1 MRVAPWEEPRSWP
14 RRKRSRPMT
23 FRPRSA
29 SERAA
34 ADPWAPSPTTTTSVR
49 STGGPGGTAR
59 LPFDRAR
66 AGRAMSATPSS
77 SASRSPSDV
86 YTCGAARTTAARS
99 RPARSHRPWP
109 AGTETSCTARSA
121 RASATS
127 RGSAPSTRNVTSAPR
142 AAGGSARVT
151 PGISARPARSR
162 RAPRDEVLG
171 DRLDAERLGLGERDA
186 EPEAQCVR
194 RLPGLEAAG
203 GRVQAP
209 RAVGG
214 PGRAA
219 HVGGERLE
227 ALEQLAAHVEQRGAA
242 RAAQVLAAGRDQQVA
257 ADLAHVDGQVP
268 DGLGRVEQ
276 VGDAGLAGETPSLRD
291 RLDEPGRRRDVRHR
305 QQGRRAGGQRRAQR
319 LEVQRAVV
327 AVGQQLDDDAPVALE
342 GEQLQRAAH
351 VARPRDEHAVAA
363 AEAQRVD
370 GALPADRRA
379 LGERDLVRVGAE
391 EPGGERVDGVE
402 ARPGGVGRLVAA
414 HARLEVQVL
423 ERRRERAGAGQRG
436 AGGVEVVGVAD
447 PGSARPLDLDVDQHR
462 CVGEGR
468 RARGC
473 GRRSRRAPGAGAR
486 GRRA

>member
-1 MRVAPWEEPRSWP
+1 MAQAEALQADDVQAALGQRAGGRGAVGPEPDDHDV
-14 RRKRSRPMT
+14 
-23 FRPRSA
+23 
-29 SERAA
+29 RALH
-34 ADPWAPSPTTTTSVR
+34 
-49 STGGPGGTAR
+49 G
-59 LPFDRAR
+59 R
-66 AGRAMSATPSS
+66 AGRDRAPAVRPC
-77 SASRSPSDV
+77 ARRARDV
-86 YTCGAARTTAARS
+86 GDPLQQRIEIAVGRVHVRC
-99 RPARSHRPWP
+99 
-109 AGTETSCTARSA
+109 
-121 RASATS
+121 RAHD
-127 RGSAPSTRNVTSAPR
+127 GGEVAPR
-142 AAGGSARVT
+142 EVPPAVARGDGDELHGALGEGERHVARLGAVDEERHERAT
-151 PGISARPARSR
+151 RGRRVGEGHARDLRETRAQPG
-162 RAPRDEVLG
+162 APRDEVLG

-186 EPEAQCVR
+186 EAEAQCVR

-242 RAAQVLAAGRDQQVA
+242 RAAQVLAAGRHQQVA

-342 GEQLQRAAH
+342 GEQLQRATH

-363 AEAQRVD
+363 PEAQRVD

-391 EPGGERVDGVE
+391 EPGGERVHGVE

-462 CVGEGR
+462 CAGGGTSSAGLR
-468 RARGC
+468 SKKPSG
-473 GRRSRRAPGAGAR
+473 SRRRRR